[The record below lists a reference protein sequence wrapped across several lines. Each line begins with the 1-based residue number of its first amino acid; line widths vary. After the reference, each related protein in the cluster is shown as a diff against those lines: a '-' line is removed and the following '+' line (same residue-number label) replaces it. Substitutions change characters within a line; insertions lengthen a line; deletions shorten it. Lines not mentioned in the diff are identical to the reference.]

1 MPVHK
6 PRPTYQFPDLT
17 GWNVVYKGRRYKVIQ
32 LEEGCSFDGWSTDDG
47 DYLMWDGFY
56 NGWVAFIDH
65 VEGGGFSGHLNAH
78 VALDYHY
85 DTMREAVGGLQVAMD
100 EYAKACC
107 G

>member
-1 MPVHK
+1 MTSERLK
-6 PRPTYQFPDLT
+6 RTYVFPDLT

-32 LEEGCSFDGWSTDDG
+32 LEDKRSFDGWSTDDG

-56 NGWVAFIDH
+56 NGWVALIKH
-65 VEGGGFSGHLNAH
+65 VEGGGFCGHLNAH

-85 DTMREAVGGLQVAMD
+85 NTMREAVGGLQVAMD
-100 EYAKACC
+100 SYAKACL